1 MARAFENSEGPLAER
16 LVEALEAAEN
26 AGGDIRGKQSAA
38 LLVVSP
44 KSTGEVWVDR
54 KVDIRI
60 DDHQNPL
67 KELRRILKVHR
78 AYEHMNKGDLAI
90 EHNDMNLAMQ
100 EYSAAEDLFPD
111 NAEMKFWKAVTL
123 VNIGKFEEA
132 LPIFKKVFIM
142 NNNWVLLTPRLIES
156 DLLDVT
162 DEQLKKII
170 SQSD

>member
-1 MARAFENSEGPLAER
+1 MLNNKIWGEMARAFENSEGPLAER

-26 AGGDIRGKQSAA
+26 AGG
-38 LLVVSP
+38 
-44 KSTGEVWVDR
+44 
-54 KVDIRI
+54 
-60 DDHQNPL
+60 DHQNPL